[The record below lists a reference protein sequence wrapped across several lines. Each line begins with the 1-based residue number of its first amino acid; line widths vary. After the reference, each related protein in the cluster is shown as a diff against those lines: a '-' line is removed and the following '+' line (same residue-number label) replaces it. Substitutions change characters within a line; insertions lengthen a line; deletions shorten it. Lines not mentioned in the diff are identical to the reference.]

1 MVFLFLI
8 YMMSKKKKKWLI
20 IGSIIIV
27 LIIAAVVFSRRE
39 KPPEYTTSE
48 AIKGTLVQSVNETGT
63 ITPAKEIN
71 LSFMSGG
78 ELIGLSVEVG
88 DTVEVG
94 QVLAQTDFS
103 TLLIRQE
110 EVRAGQAI
118 AQAGLEQAL
127 ATLAAAE
134 REEKNLQ
141 AVFSEQLSQ
150 TDKTLADLEAEGIIS
165 SSQRQTLVIAETALA
180 NTKSTY
186 QQAVDSRQ
194 ASLVITLDSR
204 LSSLAPTLDSLDNML
219 TDEDF
224 RSQLRTPTKAYLL
237 LEANELFEKS
247 EDSLAEAL
255 VRVAEAKNGGTSY
268 QVDMAYEASQKAAGD
283 IFALANLLFTMLQ
296 NINANFQFTQTQLD
310 SYKSLTEVH
319 VNSLSVTISSLQS
332 SRQALDDARLSY
344 NVNVSAA
351 EEQVNQAKLSLGL
364 AIDGTKDGESL
375 TKLQQQQQLDAAKAR
390 VTSAQAGVKLSSAQ
404 LAQASAGLKMI
415 AKQTEDAVMTSPIEG
430 VITAVNYQVGEQVP
444 PGQPVLSVLTQNN
457 YQVEVDVSETDIA
470 KLSLYDEAEIILD
483 ALPDKTFIGS
493 VYFIEPAAT
502 VIQGVTYYKVK
513 ITFDPGEDE
522 RVRTGMTADAV
533 ITALRLEDV
542 LTIPARAVL
551 ERNGSRQKYVRVL
564 ENEELKEVEV
574 ETGLNGDGGLVE
586 ITKGLKEGDIV
597 ITFIREK

>member
-27 LIIAAVVFSRRE
+27 LIIASVVFSSRE

-48 AIKGTLVQSVNETGT
+48 AVKGTLVQSVNETGT
-63 ITPAKEIN
+63 ITPAKEIK
-71 LSFMSGG
+71 LSFMGGG

-141 AVFSEQLSQ
+141 AVFNEQLSQ

-219 TDEDF
+219 TDESF

-268 QVDMAYEASQKAAGD
+268 QIDMAYEASQKAAGD

-415 AKQTEDAVMTSPIEG
+415 AKQTEDAVMTSPIDG
-430 VITAVNYQVGEQVP
+430 VITAVNYQVGEQVL
-444 PGQPVLSVLTQNN
+444 PGQAVLSVLTQNN

-551 ERNGSRQKYVRVL
+551 ERSDSRQKYVRVL
-564 ENEELKEVEV
+564 EDEELKEVEV

-586 ITKGLKEGDIV
+586 ITKGLKEGDMV
-597 ITFIREK
+597 ITFIREE

>member
-1 MVFLFLI
+1 
-8 YMMSKKKKKWLI
+8 MMSKKKKKWLI